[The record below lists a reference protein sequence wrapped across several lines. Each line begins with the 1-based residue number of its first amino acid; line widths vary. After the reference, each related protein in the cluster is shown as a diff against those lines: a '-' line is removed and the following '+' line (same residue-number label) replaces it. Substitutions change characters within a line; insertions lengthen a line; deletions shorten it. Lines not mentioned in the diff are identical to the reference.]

1 MDENAADRKIKRF
14 LQHAAVMINLW
25 IPVIK
30 RNQYLNYF
38 YSIIID
44 EEKE

>member
-1 MDENAADRKIKRF
+1 MPEEAANRKIKKL
-14 LQHAAVMINLW
+14 LQHAAIMINLW
-25 IPVIK
+25 IPVEK

-44 EEKE
+44 EEKK